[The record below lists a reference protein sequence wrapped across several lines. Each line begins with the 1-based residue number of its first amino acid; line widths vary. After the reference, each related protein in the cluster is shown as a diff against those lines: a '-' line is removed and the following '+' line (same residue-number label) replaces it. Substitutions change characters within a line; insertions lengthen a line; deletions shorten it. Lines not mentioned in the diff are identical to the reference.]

1 MNTNLTGRTANLVIL
16 DDVEEAHASAL
27 TRALTC
33 WKHGKGITTVLAA
46 ELLAEGY
53 DVQALER
60 RHRA

>member
-1 MNTNLTGRTANLVIL
+1 MTNETYT
-16 DDVEEAHASAL
+16 SPL
-27 TRALTC
+27 TRALAR
-33 WKHGKGITTVLAA
+33 WKQGYGISLTLAA